1 MQTSPALLQQRQQ
14 GSCQSQRCILGSLS
28 PVLPE
33 RSSDKPTQRA
43 TPLHQCKHTG
53 GTGSSH
59 GRGGGGAAPTAM
71 NCLQVP
77 QDFSPCQHCAR
88 LAAAPASAC
97 HVSKQTTKHKRS
109 SYTNQEQKAFQ
120 VTPKKISSQRKGKN
134 TVCPSEMLA

>member
-1 MQTSPALLQQRQQ
+1 MQTSPALLQQRQH

-59 GRGGGGAAPTAM
+59 GRGGGRSCPHCNELPAGSPGLFSMSALRQACSSSSVCLSCLKTNNQTQTQFIYKSGAKGIPGDTQK
-71 NCLQVP
+71 NLFP
-77 QDFSPCQHCAR
+77 KERKKHS
-88 LAAAPASAC
+88 
-97 HVSKQTTKHKRS
+97 VSK
-109 SYTNQEQKAFQ
+109 
-120 VTPKKISSQRKGKN
+120 
-134 TVCPSEMLA
+134 